1 MIHDLTTQKGRNAY
15 LKAMAEQSRQLSNKK
30 QTAVGWLVE
39 QMPTDL
45 KMQLGHEIIEEAKQ
59 MEKEQIIRAF
69 IVAEGTQLE
78 GTKYGVH
85 YYIKTY
91 GSSNEQ

>member
-15 LKAMAEQSRQLSNKK
+15 VKAMTEQSIQNKK
-30 QTAVGWLVE
+30 QTAVEWLVE
-39 QMPTDL
+39 QLPIRVINRLQKEIDEAR
-45 KMQLGHEIIEEAKQ
+45 QL
-59 MEKEQIIRAF
+59 EKEQIIRAF
-69 IVAEGTQLE
+69 IVAEGTEYE

-91 GSSNEQ
+91 GGNNEQ